1 MILHNLFVVLY
12 NSLFSLYH
20 MINVVSHSQNG
31 EKFFEFS
38 IIYNNVFIVKL
49 KRVLAKKIQIT
60 YNNTKIGNYIEYNIH
75 DSQIELI

>member
-31 EKFFEFS
+31 EKFFEFNITCNTMFS
-38 IIYNNVFIVKL
+38 LLNK
-49 KRVLAKKIQIT
+49 KRILATKIQRTHNIT
-60 YNNTKIGNYIEYNIH
+60 KLDYNIH
-75 DSQIELI
+75 RIYL